1 MTELHSLQQRL
12 AAFTDTAANLKAQY
26 CELNELRERIRK
38 KLLSARKSPQPKH
51 RNGHDAIS
59 RSSLEI
65 DRESAFRH
73 TEALSDLNALQH
85 PVEPISPSAPPVW
98 MQCTQSKTRPA

>member
-1 MTELHSLQQRL
+1 MNSLQQRL

-26 CELNELRERIRK
+26 CELKELRERVRK
-38 KLLSARKSPQPKH
+38 KLLSARKSSQPKH

-65 DRESAFRH
+65 GRESAFRR
-73 TEALSDLNALQH
+73 TEGISDLNALQS
-85 PVEPISPSAPPVW
+85 PVEPISPSAPSDAVRA
-98 MQCTQSKTRPA
+98 K